1 MLGIGLALIACFG
14 WGISSVLAGQ
24 KSRVMPVL
32 TLLIAS
38 SMAGLS
44 MFIIGAGLRGMP
56 LPRDPNLLFAVV
68 GGAAGIV
75 GLYSLYR
82 GLAVGAISVVVPIS
96 ALCVL
101 PPVLTGLAFGE
112 ILHPLQGIGIF
123 IAVGGSV
130 IVSLEKNPA
139 KNEKRL
145 VAGIFPALGAALGF
159 GGFYV
164 VMDLAGAVDPL
175 WAALVSRLSFFLF
188 LLPFVL
194 KERPTLKI
202 KPTHLPA
209 VFAIGILD
217 AVAAL
222 AYTAAT
228 TRGMLSQVSVIS
240 SLYPAVSVILAAI
253 LLKERLQGLQY
264 IGVLLAIAGVAL
276 ISVG

>member
-24 KSRVMPVL
+24 KSRVMPVM
-32 TLLIAS
+32 TLLVAS
-38 SMAGLS
+38 SMAGLG
-44 MFIIGAGLRGMP
+44 MFIISAGLRGMP
-56 LPRDPNLLFAVV
+56 LPRDPNLLYAVL
-68 GGAAGIV
+68 GGASGIV
-75 GLYSLYR
+75 GLYSFYH
-82 GLAVGAISVVVPIS
+82 GLAIGAISIVVPIS

-112 ILHPLQGIGIF
+112 ILHPLQGIGIVV
-123 IAVGGSV
+123 AVGGSIV
-130 IVSLEKNPA
+130 VSLEKKPA
-139 KNEKRL
+139 EREKRL
-145 VAGIFPALGAALGF
+145 VAGIVPALGAASGF

-175 WAALVSRLSFFLF
+175 WAALVSRSSFFLF
-188 LLPFVL
+188 LLPLFL

-202 KPTHLPA
+202 KPAHLPV

-217 AVAAL
+217 AIAAL

-228 TRGMLSQVSVIS
+228 TKGMLSQVSVIS
-240 SLYPAVSVILAAI
+240 SLYPAVAVILAAI

-264 IGVLLAIAGVAL
+264 IGVILAIAGVAL
-276 ISVG
+276 ISGG